1 MPYDMLTK
9 RKSLTF
15 WRDRNLRALAQW
27 VRAPNYL
34 SRESVV
40 RIYQARLG
48 IFLNNN
54 KTNTIMNVEKFKDY
68 LEERG
73 NVLKKMSSEADE
85 KATDEAVAHFHEQI
99 LAYSKDL
106 KKKYYKEID
115 KELDE
120 LHCLSTAADLLNSID
135 ESVIDIERINRAS
148 KQAEKLAHGLSE
160 ILGISFFPSVEDW
173 TESVK
178 KVLDICGIE
187 YTESG
192 NYIIIKEN

>member
-1 MPYDMLTK
+1 MK
-9 RKSLTF
+9 
-15 WRDRNLRALAQW
+15 
-27 VRAPNYL
+27 
-34 SRESVV
+34 
-40 RIYQARLG
+40 
-48 IFLNNN
+48 
-54 KTNTIMNVEKFKDY
+54 VEKFKDY

-85 KATDEAVAHFHEQI
+85 KAADEAVAHFQEQI

-120 LHCLSTAADLLNSID
+120 LHELSIAADLLNTIE
-135 ESVIDIERINRAS
+135 ESVIDIERFNHAS
-148 KQAEKLAHGLSE
+148 KQAGKLAQGLSE
-160 ILGISFFPSVEDW
+160 ILGISFFPPVEDW
-173 TESVK
+173 TEPIK

-192 NYIIIKEN
+192 NYIIIKED

>member
-1 MPYDMLTK
+1 M
-9 RKSLTF
+9 TF

-54 KTNTIMNVEKFKDY
+54 KTNTIMNVEKFRDY
-68 LEERG
+68 LEKRG
-73 NVLKKMSSEADE
+73 DVLKKKSSEADE
-85 KATDEAVAHFHEQI
+85 KAADEAVAHFKEQI
-99 LAYSKDL
+99 VIYSEQL

-115 KELDE
+115 EELDE
-120 LHCLSTAADLLNSID
+120 LHRLSITADLLNTIE

-148 KQAEKLAHGLSE
+148 QQAEKLAQGFST
-160 ILGISFFPSVEDW
+160 ILGISFFPPIKDW
-173 TESVK
+173 AESIK
-178 KVLDICGIE
+178 KILDICEIE
-187 YTESG
+187 YTQSG
-192 NYIIIKEN
+192 NYIIIKED